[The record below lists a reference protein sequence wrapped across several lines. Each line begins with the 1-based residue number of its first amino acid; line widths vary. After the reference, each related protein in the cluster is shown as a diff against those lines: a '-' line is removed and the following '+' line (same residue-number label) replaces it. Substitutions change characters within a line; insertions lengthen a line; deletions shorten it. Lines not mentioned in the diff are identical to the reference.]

1 MKTDDLIAAISADAG
16 APGAP
21 IGRLVWLGAGAGILA
36 AAVLFFTLLPV
47 RPDMMEAM
55 ATPRFLFK
63 WAFTLTLL
71 ASAMVLILQLAR
83 PQPVPR
89 LQLLALL
96 AAPMVLAAGVG
107 SELIMLPSSDWMP
120 TMVGTNAMGCM
131 VLIPLLSALPL
142 VVMIIALRQGAPA
155 RPALAGAVAGLM
167 AAGIAATLY
176 ATHCQ
181 NDSPLFMA
189 VWYAMATAIVAAA
202 GALLGARLLRW

>member
-16 APGAP
+16 APAAP

-36 AAVLFFTLLPV
+36 AAVLFFAILPV
-47 RPDMMEAM
+47 RPDMMDAM

-96 AAPMVLAAGVG
+96 AAPMVLVAGVG
-107 SELIMLPSSDWMP
+107 SELISLPSSDWMP

-155 RPALAGAVAGLM
+155 RPALAGAVAGLV
-167 AAGIAATLY
+167 AAGIAATFY

>member
-71 ASAMVLILQLAR
+71 ASAMALILQLAR

-131 VLIPLLSALPL
+131 VLIPLLSASPL

-155 RPALAGAVAGLM
+155 RPALAGAVAGLV

>member
-71 ASAMVLILQLAR
+71 ASAMALILQLAR
-83 PQPVPR
+83 PQPVPP

-155 RPALAGAVAGLM
+155 RPALAGAVAGLV

>member
-16 APGAP
+16 TPRAP
-21 IGRLVWLGAGAGILA
+21 IGRLVWLGAGAGTLA
-36 AAVLFFTLLPV
+36 AAVLFFALLPV
-47 RPDMMEAM
+47 RPDMMDAM

-71 ASAMVLILQLAR
+71 ATAMALILQLAR

-96 AAPMVLAAGVG
+96 AAPLVLAAGVG
-107 SELIMLPSSDWMP
+107 SELISLPSSDWMS
-120 TMVGTNAMGCM
+120 TMVGTNAVGCM

-142 VVMIIALRQGAPA
+142 AVMIIALRQGAPA
-155 RPALAGAVAGLM
+155 WPALAGAVAGLV
-167 AAGIAATLY
+167 AAGIAATFY

-189 VWYAMATAIVAAA
+189 AWYAMATAIVAAA

>member
-1 MKTDDLIAAISADAG
+1 
-16 APGAP
+16 
-21 IGRLVWLGAGAGILA
+21 
-36 AAVLFFTLLPV
+36 
-47 RPDMMEAM
+47 
-55 ATPRFLFK
+55 
-63 WAFTLTLL
+63 
-71 ASAMVLILQLAR
+71 MVL
-83 PQPVPR
+83 V
-89 LQLLALL
+89 
-96 AAPMVLAAGVG
+96 AGVG
-107 SELIMLPSSDWMP
+107 SELISLPPADWMP

-155 RPALAGAVAGLM
+155 RPALAGAVAGLV
-167 AAGIAATLY
+167 AAGIAATFY

>member
-16 APGAP
+16 APAAP

-36 AAVLFFTLLPV
+36 AAVLFFAILPV
-47 RPDMMEAM
+47 RPDMMDAM

-71 ASAMVLILQLAR
+71 ATAMALILQLAR

-89 LQLLALL
+89 LQLFALL
-96 AAPMVLAAGVG
+96 AAPMVLVAGVG
-107 SELIMLPSSDWMP
+107 SELISLPPADWMP
-120 TMVGTNAMGCM
+120 TMVGTNAMSCM

-155 RPALAGAVAGLM
+155 RPALAGAVAGLV
-167 AAGIAATLY
+167 AAGIAATFY

-181 NDSPLFMA
+181 NDSPLFMS

>member
-1 MKTDDLIAAISADAG
+1 MKTDDLITAIAADAG
-16 APGAP
+16 APAAP

-71 ASAMVLILQLAR
+71 ASAMALILQMAR
-83 PQPVPR
+83 PQPVHR

-155 RPALAGAVAGLM
+155 RPALAGAVAGLV

>member
-71 ASAMVLILQLAR
+71 ASAMALILQMAR

-155 RPALAGAVAGLM
+155 RPALAGAVAGLV

>member
-16 APGAP
+16 APAAP

-36 AAVLFFTLLPV
+36 AAVLFFAILPV
-47 RPDMMEAM
+47 RPDMMDAM

-71 ASAMVLILQLAR
+71 ATAMALILQLAR

-89 LQLLALL
+89 LQLFALL
-96 AAPMVLAAGVG
+96 AAPMVLVAGVG
-107 SELIMLPSSDWMP
+107 SELISLPPADWMP
-120 TMVGTNAMGCM
+120 TMVGTNAMSCM

-155 RPALAGAVAGLM
+155 RPALAGAVAGL
-167 AAGIAATLY
+167 
-176 ATHCQ
+176 
-181 NDSPLFMA
+181 
-189 VWYAMATAIVAAA
+189 VAA
-202 GALLGARLLRW
+202 GAMREGDRPAMSTGPELKDKS

>member
-71 ASAMVLILQLAR
+71 VSAMALILQLAR

-155 RPALAGAVAGLM
+155 RPALAGAVAGLV